1 MPITIRL
8 KRNGPLTIAAEEA
21 DQVVLLDADGN
32 RLIPEPG
39 RIALCRCGGSNKKPF
54 CDGTHKQNCFVG
66 TSEPLAE
73 RTTDSTPDATGSSNS
88 GTGS

>member
-1 MPITIRL
+1 VPITIRL
-8 KRNGPLTIAAEEA
+8 KRNGPITIAAEEA
-21 DQVVLLDADGN
+21 DQVVVLDADGN

-54 CDGTHKQNCFVG
+54 CDGSHKQNCFVG
-66 TSEPLAE
+66 TSEPLAPA
-73 RTTDSTPDATGSSNS
+73 TDSTPDATGSSTS

>member
-73 RTTDSTPDATGSSNS
+73 RTTPDATGSSTS